1 MRAFACKLLG
11 GGPAKVVFLG
21 GSITAGRG
29 AGNEAELSYVPR
41 FARYLN
47 ATFPASTIEFVNRG
61 EPASSSG
68 FAAPCVDALVGSSAD
83 LVVLEYTANDNEFV
97 GLNSLERRAYEHLL
111 RRLLS
116 LDSRPAVV
124 LLHAYQWWRAAGGG
138 MTSGFFYKEPEQQ
151 LTTLSH
157 YYDVPS
163 LSMRAAAWRSW
174 WDGVDGFK
182 VDKVLKEGQHAP
194 FEPNKSIAQAPA
206 GEEAQY
212 FYNDVGHPSAQGH
225 AALAELLA
233 ALVQRSAAEAAAG
246 LSPTARQYAQLLPPP
261 MQPAIQEGERDACI
275 IHDGFKAAMAAKQG
289 FQYVAEVPD
298 AATRDAQKWG
308 WVARSVGEQAEMG
321 MVGSKQVEGSQGVVY
336 LAAAAAAACKLQCC
350 AHCSTCCHMLTS
362 PVPAGDWIEFQVD
375 TSSSN
380 ATGNTT
386 LGNTT
391 LGTTTGN
398 TALHLSFLRGW
409 MVNYGDALV
418 SCTSG
423 CACDDTPFSCL
434 SEFMFTMYVLQ
445 PVQVTRH
452 PQCRIRVTV
461 VDAPRAQ
468 PPTEHKVHLNALF
481 VTSY

>member
-1 MRAFACKLLG
+1 M
-11 GGPAKVVFLG
+11 
-21 GSITAGRG
+21 
-29 AGNEAELSYVPR
+29 
-41 FARYLN
+41 
-47 ATFPASTIEFVNRG
+47 
-61 EPASSSG
+61 
-68 FAAPCVDALVGSSAD
+68 
-83 LVVLEYTANDNEFV
+83 
-97 GLNSLERRAYEHLL
+97 
-111 RRLLS
+111 
-116 LDSRPAVV
+116 
-124 LLHAYQWWRAAGGG
+124 
-138 MTSGFFYKEPEQQ
+138 
-151 LTTLSH
+151 
-157 YYDVPS
+157 
-163 LSMRAAAWRSW
+163 
-174 WDGVDGFK
+174 
-182 VDKVLKEGQHAP
+182 
-194 FEPNKSIAQAPA
+194 
-206 GEEAQY
+206 
-212 FYNDVGHPSAQGH
+212 
-225 AALAELLA
+225 
-233 ALVQRSAAEAAAG
+233 QRSAAEAAAG

-321 MVGSKQVEGSQGVVY
+321 MGGSKQVEASQGVVY

-362 PVPAGDWIEFQVD
+362 PAPAGDWIEFQVD

-398 TALHLSFLRGW
+398 TTLHLSFLRGW

-445 PVQVTRH
+445 PVQVRSCLPGWLGRPFHAWQLESMRFASRGMALHSNCILAAALQLLRRAASQLPGILQVWLPPTLRMQVTRH